1 MPLENLK
8 AQNPDLNQTL
18 AIGRALCQGLAQ
30 AGFLNPRLYGNEVS
44 LTATN
49 QAGFIPEHKVVG
61 DTAPFASEDQ
71 TLDALPWKD
80 EDGWAKVGVPDDMP
94 IYLQFFVDDCR
105 DYFNVGQT
113 VIEIRN
119 DLNTGL
125 FRLAANLA
133 TGGASSG
140 KCQAL
145 TQPGALREF
154 FRSNL

>member
-1 MPLENLK
+1 MPFENLK

-18 AIGRALCQGLAQ
+18 AIGRIVIQGLAQ
-30 AGFLNPRLYGNEVS
+30 AAFLNPRLYGNEVS

-61 DTAPFASEDQ
+61 DVAPFASEDQ
-71 TLDALPWKD
+71 TLDSIPWKD
-80 EDGWAKVGVPDDMP
+80 GDVDKTGVPDDEP
-94 IYLQFFVDDCR
+94 IYLQFFVEDCK
-105 DYFNVGQT
+105 DYFNVAQT
-113 VIEIRN
+113 VIELRN

-125 FRLAANLA
+125 FRLAANLSTA
-133 TGGASSG
+133 GADPR

-145 TQPGALREF
+145 TEPGALREF